1 MKFKTR
7 CWNCGAEHDMSAGV
21 EDAGQ
26 TPDNGDISFC
36 FDCGTF
42 AIFDDTFPDAIR
54 KPTPSERFKINHDEE
69 LIRVL
74 ITWQT
79 VMRKQ
84 KR

>member
-1 MKFKTR
+1 
-7 CWNCGAEHDMSAGV
+7 MSAGV
-21 EDAGQ
+21 EDAEQ
-26 TPDNGDISFC
+26 IPDNGDISFC

-54 KPTPSERFKINHDEE
+54 KPTPSENFTIKHDKE
-69 LIRVL
+69 LARVL
-74 ITWQT
+74 IAWQN